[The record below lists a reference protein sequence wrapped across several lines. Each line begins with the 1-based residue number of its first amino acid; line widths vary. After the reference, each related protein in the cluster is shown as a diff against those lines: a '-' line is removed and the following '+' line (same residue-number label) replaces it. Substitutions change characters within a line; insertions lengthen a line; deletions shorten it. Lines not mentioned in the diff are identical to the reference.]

1 MKSTLRWTPLAG
13 AILLSAC
20 TYGIVLDPG
29 GQGVRVA
36 WNGNLG
42 VRPCRDVGK
51 VTVSVLSRVGP
62 VDRNDIKVRDELE
75 IMARN
80 QAAQMHA
87 DTIVPL
93 GEPREGEQ
101 SWEGYACDT
110 ALPPPGYHE
119 VPPVGQRE
127 LPPPGYHYVP
137 PVDQRPPA
145 SAYPPG
151 SGAPVE
157 DVPAYGPPPP
167 DAYPPPPPAYPPPP
181 PANEPQPTPFGAPVP
196 AGGAQSYPLS
206 GSSG

>member
-1 MKSTLRWTPLAG
+1 MKSTLRWMPLAG
-13 AILLSAC
+13 VALLSAC

-29 GQGVRVA
+29 GQSVRVA
-36 WNGNLG
+36 WNGNTG
-42 VRPCRDVGK
+42 IRPCRDIGK

-93 GEPREGEQ
+93 GEPRDGEQ
-101 SWEGYACDT
+101 SWEAYACGVVT
-110 ALPPPGYHE
+110 PPPGD
-119 VPPVGQRE
+119 QE

-137 PVDQRPPA
+137 PVDQRAP
-145 SAYPPG
+145 SSSYPPG

-157 DVPAYGPPPP
+157 DVPAYGPPQ
-167 DAYPPPPPAYPPPP
+167 PAYPPPP
-181 PANEPQPTPFGAPVP
+181 PAGTPQPTPFSAPIP
-196 AGGAQSYPLS
+196 AGGAQTYPAS

>member
-1 MKSTLRWTPLAG
+1 MKSLLRWAPLAG

-29 GQGVRVA
+29 GQNVRVA
-36 WNGNLG
+36 WNGNVG

-51 VTVSVLSRVGP
+51 VTVSVLSRIGP

-93 GEPREGEQ
+93 GEPRNGEQ
-101 SWEGYACDT
+101 SWEGYACGT
-110 ALPPPGYHE
+110 VAPSQGYAAPGD
-119 VPPVGQRE
+119 RE
-127 LPPPGYHYVP
+127 LPPPGYHYAP
-137 PVDQRPPA
+137 PIDQRTPPP
-145 SAYPPG
+145 SSYPPG

-157 DVPAYGPPPP
+157 DVPPPS
-167 DAYPPPPPAYPPPP
+167 AYPPPSPPP
-181 PANEPQPTPFGAPVP
+181 PANVPQPAPFGAPVS
-196 AGGAQSYPLS
+196 GDAQTFPIS
-206 GSSG
+206 GSSGG